1 MSDETNTTDAT
12 EESAEASSG
21 ASTRRARRGRSD
33 AGGEPPK
40 RELEQAPLLL
50 RKASV
55 ILMAGAVLPWM
66 TSISTKGNMPFA
78 MWLAGVVLTG
88 LAGWVLFDA
97 ANARAG
103 AKANGISKKLVEAH
117 PMAAAGASLVL
128 FIGAVACAF
137 SAGAYFTPTGDFLGF
152 APPAGDEAFRNTY
165 SIRAVLEHG
174 TLYLALATFAHIHSY
189 EYGAKFNPIFPL
201 MFFGPAVAGALHV
214 LTAVADLGEYGL
226 ALVGIVG
233 SIVVAAGGI
242 MAVYTMYVTM
252 KVAKEEGDRKKAEA
266 RERKRAERSARSSSR

>member
-1 MSDETNTTDAT
+1 MSDETQTTDAT
-12 EESAEASSG
+12 EDPAEASSG
-21 ASTRRARRGRSD
+21 GSARRARRGRSD
-33 AGGEPPK
+33 GAGEPPK

-50 RKASV
+50 RKASL

-78 MWLAGVVLTG
+78 MWIAGVVLTG

-103 AKANGISKKLVEAH
+103 AKANGLSKKLVEAH
-117 PMAAAGASLVL
+117 PMAATGVSLLL
-128 FIGAVACAF
+128 FIGAVVCAF
-137 SAGAYFTPTGDFLGF
+137 SAGAFFTTTGDFIGFAQPTGDQ
-152 APPAGDEAFRNTY
+152 AFKETY
-165 SIRAVLEHG
+165 RLRAVLEHG
-174 TLYLALATFAHIHSY
+174 TLFLALATFAHIHSY

-214 LTAVADLGEYGL
+214 LTAAADLGQYGL
-226 ALVGIVG
+226 ALVGTVG

-266 RERKRAERSARSSSR
+266 RERKRAERSARSSR